1 MSIFA
6 IGDLHLPG
14 SNDKAMDVF
23 GDHWDR
29 HFETIR
35 ANWRSLVTA
44 EDIVLIPGDIS
55 WAMQLQDAL
64 FDLRSIGSLTG
75 RKVLIRG
82 NHDYWWSSIAK
93 VRSSLPEGMY
103 ALQNDALVLED
114 TVFCGTR
121 GWIFP
126 TAQNPLAEEDQK
138 IFQRELMRLEMSLE
152 AGKRIA
158 EGKRLIVL
166 MHFPPVMADG
176 EGTAF
181 SRLLERYDVKS
192 VAYGHLHGVGIKNGF
207 CGWRNGVR
215 YQLSSCDALG
225 FSPILMEATF

>member
-14 SNDKAMDVF
+14 SNDKAMDIF

-29 HFETIR
+29 HFETIQ
-35 ANWRSLVTA
+35 ANWRSLVTP
-44 EDIVLIPGDIS
+44 EDVVLIPGDIS
-55 WAMQLQDAL
+55 WAMQLRDVL
-64 FDLRSIGSLTG
+64 PDLQSIGLLPG

-93 VRSSLPEGMY
+93 VRASLPEGMY

-152 AGKRIA
+152 AGKRMA
-158 EGKRLIVL
+158 EGKPLIVL

-181 SRLLERYDVKS
+181 SGLLERYNVKS
-192 VAYGHLHGVGIKNGF
+192 VVYGHLHGIGIKNGF
-207 CGWRNGVR
+207 CGVRNGVR
-215 YQLSSCDALG
+215 YQLCSCDALG
-225 FSPILMEATF
+225 FSPILMESTF